1 MYQPDLSSPC
11 ADYDPSITP
20 FTFPLDPFQ
29 QHAVVAINNDHNVFV
44 CAKTGSGKTL
54 VGEYQIHYSL
64 SKGRR
69 VFYTTPIKSLSNQ
82 KFHDLKG
89 QFPTAKVGIMTGD
102 IKFAPDAD
110 ILVMTTE
117 ILRNLLYKRGTATEH
132 LGLTASISLDCLDA
146 VIFDECHYI
155 NDPDRGR
162 IWEETMILLPPEI
175 KLVALSA
182 TLASPH
188 LFTSWLASVRER
200 PTALIQT
207 TYRIV
212 PLTHTVLN
220 FDKEEFTPILDA
232 KEQFQDYA
240 YNNWLH
246 AREKSIKAHEAY
258 QRQVRSARAQGHEGP
273 VEGKTRPKDFV
284 HELNTTVDILN
295 RRQLLPALVF
305 VLSRKGCEQL
315 AAKITADLLT
325 SSETASVRHIINF
338 HLSRY
343 SQDLEKLPQY
353 HNLCTLLAK
362 GIAFHHSGLLPVLKE
377 IVELLFTR
385 GLVRLL
391 FATETFAVGLN
402 MPTKTV
408 IFTGLK
414 KYDDRNEGMRLLR
427 TDEYTQMA
435 GRAGRRG
442 KDKEG
447 LVIYLP
453 DREPLSLHDMR
464 QVLKGPL
471 PPICSRMTFH
481 YDFLLKTLQSNTLSW
496 LKIQN
501 QSYWSTQR
509 TEQLAAVETAKAKAQ
524 ASADTLISLH
534 GKDTFAE
541 IAKKQEIE
549 AALRLA
555 TNAKR
560 KELQRQLNQWN
571 DRHLGPRWV
580 NGIRSYQQYILHQAD
595 VTSAEEELA
604 EAARTVHRSVEEITQ
619 FLLRAGFLTGVGTTT
634 SITELTSANL
644 TLKGTLASEV
654 NEGHCILM
662 PELFIS
668 EITRPLSP
676 TELLQVLAA
685 FLEGE
690 KSSDPAV
697 SAPHPSALNTSSQV
711 KDILYK
717 ADEIA
722 QRYVVLEDS
731 INPALS
737 PADYWMLDT
746 FWIEPLTAW
755 IEGGDIGSI
764 CQQFGIFEG
773 NFTRAVLKAA
783 NLCDEWLSLALFCQV
798 PSEVE
803 KINTLRPLLM
813 RGAVQPDS
821 LYLRL

>member
-1 MYQPDLSSPC
+1 MYQPDLKSPC
-11 ADYDPSITP
+11 TEYDASTTP

-29 QHAVVAINNDHNVFV
+29 QHAVVAINKDHNVFV

-54 VGEYQIHYSL
+54 VGEYQIHHSL

-82 KFHDLKG
+82 KFHDLKS
-89 QFPTAKVGIMTGD
+89 QFPTVSVGIMTGD

-132 LGLTASISLDCLDA
+132 LGLTASISLDRLDA

-232 KEQFQDYA
+232 KEQFHDYA
-240 YNNWLH
+240 YNNWLF
-246 AREKSIKAHEAY
+246 AREKSHKAHEAY
-258 QRQVRSARAQGHEGP
+258 QRQVRTARAQGHEGP
-273 VEGKTRPKDFV
+273 IEGKTRPKDFIY
-284 HELNTTVDILN
+284 ELNTAVSILN

-315 AAKITADLLT
+315 AAKITTDLLT

-343 SQDLEKLPQY
+343 SKDLEKLPQY

-414 KYDDRNEGMRLLR
+414 KYDDRAEGMRLLR

-453 DREPLSLHDMR
+453 DREPLSLSDMR
-464 QVLKGPL
+464 QVMKGQL

-481 YDFLLKTLQSNTLSW
+481 YDFLLKTLQSNSLNW
-496 LKIQN
+496 LKIQE
-501 QSYWSTQR
+501 QSYWSKQR
-509 TEQLAAVETAKAKAQ
+509 KEQLAAVETAKATSQ
-524 ASADTLISLH
+524 AAADALIALH
-534 GKDTFAE
+534 GKDTFEE

-549 AALRLA
+549 TALRQA
-555 TNAKR
+555 TNARR

-571 DRHLGPRWV
+571 DGHLGPRWV
-580 NGIRSYQQYILHQAD
+580 NASKSYQQYVQHAAD
-595 VTSAEEELA
+595 VKEAEDHLNT
-604 EAARTVHRSVEEITQ
+604 AAQTVHRSIEDITL
-619 FLLRAGFLTGVGTTT
+619 FLTRAGFLTEVNT
-634 SITELTSANL
+634 ITDLSSANL
-644 TLKGTLASEV
+644 TIKGILASEV

-668 EITRPLSP
+668 EITRDLSP
-676 TELLQVLAA
+676 IELLQLLAA

-690 KSSDPAV
+690 KSSDP
-697 SAPHPSALNTSSQV
+697 SADTAPSLSALNVSAKV
-711 KDILYK
+711 KDALCK
-717 ADEIA
+717 TDCIA
-722 QRYVVLEDS
+722 QKYVALENS
-731 INPALS
+731 INSALS
-737 PADYWMLDT
+737 PADFWMLDT
-746 FWIEPLTAW
+746 FWIEPLTVW

-764 CQQFGIFEG
+764 CKQFGIFEG

-783 NLCDEWLSLALFCQV
+783 NLCDEWLSLALFCQM